1 MAYPNPGILKAAMG
15 HYLTESARTAL
26 EALEPE
32 GEAVVLGPGK
42 QMPVVGPN
50 QILDMPLFTK
60 IPFLPGSNT
69 MFYTTNLGEK
79 LYQPSA
85 TFDLSDPYCKMMP
98 PKYKSLHDPHLK
110 AFYKRKDNLRRL
122 KKAGHITD
130 KNKVVCSLKEF
141 NEYRQYLT
149 SLKLEF
155 EKHYIREQKMLEK
168 QVTKLQDP
176 QVLPE
181 GLDTSKYRDWLLK
194 EERPSIREQE
204 SVMRN
209 KYLEMINQEL
219 EKLEQLAEEN
229 RRLALAQDD
238 KKKMGLEKQKQLLL
252 RKKMEEE
259 WKRKEMLLLMKIG
272 DDVKREARME
282 EQKQKSKEDKL
293 KRKQAMLEKKMAYH
307 LKKLQEKFQKEGFLP
322 PGRMPPVK
330 GQEDHGLP
338 VKKLAALAKKPPEA
352 PRKPSEPEKKRIS
365 PLSKK
370 GGELPKGGGGGGGGG
385 GTTATPEI
393 QSPPSKA
400 AQSKKQSITVT
411 LPSSG
416 SEALIASKSATSLE
430 PGLAPS
436 EKDVSKSQSQHS
448 EPAGETLPS
457 QATSGRP
464 SLVSVKEAT
473 STASNKSLPAVEAKS
488 SKEENGNDKV
498 LPSISAGATSNE
510 GEASVE
516 ESAVCG
522 SKTSC
527 DGSGGCGS
535 KGSCCGS
542 AGCGSKGSC
551 CGSAGC
557 GSKGCCGSG
566 GCGSKGSCCGSA
578 GCGSKGCCGSSGCG
592 SKSCCCGSK
601 TCCRS
606 SGCRSKGSC
615 CGSCGSKGSRCV
627 CCSSGCCSGKC
638 SGSGVGSMNSKATGE
653 YDSSGS
659 SNKRANDS
667 GPSKITTTT
676 TGVTASH
683 QSSTKPSTKTDV
695 PSAITLHTITTEA
708 TTKGKQKKKSTLMT
722 EPEPKDKTCSKKTR
736 REKGKIEHLAST
748 SHENDSESSYS
759 AYLQH
764 LLSNTDQS
772 ALRETLKGKVSVCE
786 LNGIVQN
793 IMTWVV
799 SAVTSILYPALTKFE
814 ERVRARVYTISEESL
829 LSSENSSTCSTCNED
844 RFEARGG
851 LPSLCAAAATAAAKT
866 PAALL
871 ASKSSFASFS
881 LGSDLFRGCFRRGKT
896 AIFFSPAKHG
906 SILSTTTSMRSSK
919 SDSHISD
926 MLKAFPDKASGSHG
940 KRGKGAKPREHGPKR
955 DAKTGPDTRTATTY
969 KEGPPLAG
977 GGHQPPHDPKEP
989 LNLKDL
995 KSLFAEL
1002 KPPLSK
1008 ITAIILNDVFKKILG
1023 DLGCTATAG
1032 SLSME
1037 VLLESIS
1044 ESILGSHPG
1053 GSPPAGAISR
1063 IACFVAGDLVENVL
1077 NKLQAL
1083 TLVKYVETV
1092 SREEFSV
1099 ECKALCVAAASGRH
1113 GARDPASWR
1122 PRLPLSLESMHAT
1135 AEEILHFILDKLKV
1149 FAISSQTKVSQFKL
1163 FARIK
1168 AFGIPLE
1175 QFYVALPP
1183 HTVESEAANAIV
1195 KDTIRKIVSKTVASS
1210 ETHVLQYVE
1219 EMIGSILEY
1228 IQRQLSPEGKL
1239 PARESS
1245 ILLQLINDV
1254 FNSLSTE
1261 KLQGIYGA
1269 AKPQIGAPEYDPPSA
1284 PESHGKMASITTLF
1298 TSEED
1303 MVKPFAPVNVPGM
1316 VIYSE
1321 VEEKEKTGADGT
1333 KVTVNKERK
1342 VLVTEVPKGEE
1353 ELPGKDKKDEAKRL
1367 DKLDNRLDNFVQDA
1381 IFSSVEIHHESGTRE
1396 CALVKALNMLEEDF
1410 NEEVHSPLVPLL
1422 CNLLN
1427 ELFRLVWAEQ
1437 PALPPK
1443 APPPSLDHMSFG
1455 RQHHEG
1461 QLDSKE
1467 VLGLKPPVSEADIKT
1482 LASDLVKTTFQTISR
1497 ATQTNASRQPSV
1509 VSTTES
1515 GKTPH
1520 SVHFRNPE
1528 ASYEFGKGI
1537 GKEKGLPTQLELGS
1551 DLVQAFVAKLENF
1564 VTSKVESQLCLDVQN
1579 LKASMSAD
1587 VSTIP
1592 QELRQIL
1599 VNSQGCL
1606 PTCLEDILNACGA
1619 ASFAEKVK
1627 DGHGL
1632 PLSYSQ
1638 LKPYAQEVARVLLK
1652 NLKHGLDTEV
1662 EKIPTPPVIFSES
1675 IAASQVVSMVFT
1687 IVAPREYECEEGLRR
1702 DVLCKEAVLEKLLRK
1717 NAAYKKEL
1725 QLQIQNTV
1733 ETFLN
1738 EIYQTIML
1746 DMGSPPSEGP
1756 EGSQVSK
1763 EADNGAP
1770 FPLPKHT
1777 VVKSDVSVVSNDLV
1791 DIVLKDLSSGL
1802 AAALHKKGPLSA
1814 RLQSLLYELVQK
1826 TVEPFAHLTGRGAK
1840 AGHRGHCSDMQKQ
1853 QILGL
1858 LRGDDGTTEMP
1869 QLRDITPQGIAQFL
1883 VDNIVLRLERF
1894 AQEKLDTEPVQERP
1908 GSYRQR
1914 AKLAIQDSQS
1924 NLKLCAEKLTC
1935 SILKV
1940 IQKDLEREMLSCQNI
1955 VPYEEN
1961 ASANDMVNDLLKILS
1976 VQIALTENE
1985 VHKSVLKKIFRRQR
1999 PGQRGRCQLLARVE
2013 DVLNQV
2019 TQKVIGDL
2027 GHLSSFHD
2035 SSFVSSDT
2043 RSSHYPG
2050 MMEAAHMAGDIVEG
2064 VMGKMYTVVM
2074 DTLFT
2079 SESSSSS
2086 DKGPVSTHLQKA
2098 TLAVAQLHPPP
2109 QSLGEEL
2116 VQGVLNKIAS
2126 FAASS
2131 LEEVLPFPAQP
2142 RRRTQYDFQSG
2153 DGAVVCRPRAFADDS
2168 ESSLM
2173 RVNLCKSDLTAYA
2186 KDVVRKVLGSIL
2198 EDFKTEEYHRT
2209 ILRVNTLS
2217 SEQISIAS
2225 DFVHSVAQDLHV
2237 SRHTQFESY
2246 VKGKPKSLFYEDFF
2260 SFLKQVLPKEG
2271 ILREIFECRPLTDAN
2286 INETLKMLQVAE
2298 NIVSEVFM
2306 RIRDLESAVCILQR
2320 TSGELS
2326 EKLFC
2331 YGFKRAEG
2339 PASGGLFRSDSQAEI
2354 GSVARDIVASV
2365 FENVQKCLIC
2375 SVPAHPECFPPKKD
2389 PAGLRGHNRFL
2400 KHRFTQPD
2408 FPFYNVSLKG
2418 AVDNIDKIAK
2428 EAVECVVLMLETFA
2442 IRHFRRDFKC
2452 NFLEIVNFP
2461 LDSLSF
2467 AQLTRSLDSV
2477 SVGNVAETTVEA
2489 FWNKIQGPAGRGAL
2503 PTLGSDPNFMDFSKL
2518 GGAVT
2523 RECIE
2528 TSIRQVQALHA
2539 ELNIYANNAVSGILE
2554 IIKHTLD
2561 QELSKKEASLF
2572 SSSSDSIVL
2581 SETLSVML
2589 DRCNESLTEITSELM
2604 VENLQLEM
2612 SGRRFAKEKSL
2623 MRDLPSPPRL
2633 KTKTTR
2639 YSRVEARD
2647 SFPPINVP
2655 GMVIYSEEEAE
2666 VLNES
2671 PPKFPPV
2678 YKDSEWDAPERGRGA
2693 SLGGSRPRSRPPARR
2708 NMFRVEFQEDDWL
2721 PRERDLP
2728 EGSILEKLFKKAAEP
2743 EPGCKAGKTAA
2754 ESKAGAYSHADP
2766 FGRGLPLHIPENVC
2780 YSAVCPLKLGQT
2792 AETIVNTLLCEF
2804 GLGNEGGGCE
2814 GGGGCCRKPC
2824 PAPHLGCGEIGD
2836 LQRKWPSLLDR
2847 WEQKNGN
2854 SGGHTVLEGSLLVR
2868 QGSSLLSK
2876 WESKHCLF
2884 RSKSPTEME
2893 LLACSHVPDPDEVQ
2907 MLATH
2912 IVLSVIKELIIFQ
2925 PKDVSR
2931 EKAPAWKHEL
2941 QKSES
2946 KWLQER
2952 IWRSTFLPSAQRQS
2966 SCLEVFW
2973 EPLTLAVVT
2982 NVLLTISHPNARGS
2996 PRGKRKGFFGSPVSM
3011 FCSVESPAGSPKSGP
3026 VDIEELAFHL
3036 SEAIVGLLCERH
3048 VLHAGVKKK
3057 GYRGKRSRYIY
3068 VPPLCLA
3075 DFDCVYHRLVRE
3087 VGTLLSLEIEMR
3099 GKFGGRAKPRDP
3111 FPQPR
3116 GFDSPYGASRGDCRG
3131 PEDLK
3136 GPACLYD
3143 VRRADCK
3150 SPRLSCVA
3158 ANLDRFIR
3166 GLQSSEAKHLV
3177 NKVLQ
3182 IILDSLW
3189 EEKSPTPPTREGALT
3204 PKKSLCPHASR
3215 LSGRM
3220 VDSPLGLSPK
3230 SVVLLDIVSEK
3241 LIRALL
3247 DKCLTT
3253 EHFTGA
3259 FAFDEFP
3266 EDEQLCHLRKCVSDE
3281 EILRYHRREARSRK
3295 VDADS
3300 SVFTYDV
3307 KYSEEPGVEA
3317 QTSVTSYDS
3326 ALDLLAHTLVKPVM
3340 TELSLNLE
3348 PRGSLGHARHRKP
3361 RQRHTHYG
3369 RVDGYFSLPRPGK
3382 KPEPRTHWHGRRPGR
3397 RNVREH
3403 RGETIVE
3410 ADLQRRTFT
3419 SKPPGRAKPR
3429 TTAKK
3434 VYRREIA
3441 AMSDRGDHR
3450 SHSPAVSAVY
3460 SSLFLEEVISQF
3472 LIKVFSSLETR
3483 YDKETCIGLKEMNAL
3498 FVNAL
3503 VDELRRG
3510 SVRVLRGSEEKT
3522 YFPQLDRQAVDKLS
3536 DSILGEFGFQLAA
3549 NKGFGRSVEAM
3560 AERAA
3565 EIILTEVL
3573 DYQLPPTM
3581 CRRLPMNS
3589 CKSLKPERILQRIE
3603 LCICFPK
3610 AHKRRPPPP
3619 AHPPPPPP
3627 APPPPCPPL
3636 PPPPYVTILSQ
3647 KYLESVINRLL
3658 TQLFPALEGPPRQ
3671 ERDRG
3676 QLYREDFEEICS
3688 YMIKEVMRS
3697 ISKHKIWVSK
3707 QDDKCRLHSKKEVQ
3721 NMVDS
3726 VYKNMLE
3733 KSGSQQSIQ
3742 KEVKSRDSALIDTMA
3757 SFIIQEITKQHLQ
3770 TFLSQEELPS
3780 QSPDPEALSES
3791 IVKKVLDTI
3800 KKPLVAQAEVFSA
3813 KVLEEIMSRVL
3824 SKVFQKKEATKGQRK
3839 MDLANVAKRLA
3850 NQLNLRFGQAATAL
3864 TEGPRGEDQ
3873 GLGAPLTNAMD
3884 YVVDSVCD
3892 TISKEKV
3899 EVPGGDLVYAGEGA
3913 LMENIKRLVEKC
3925 VADYFLHPLF
3935 SGEVF
3940 NVSIPPLPRY
3950 EEIAGM
3956 SDETE
3961 GSSPFSTFLS
3971 SGFLKDL
3978 ITGLLSKIFSSSSP
3992 REKHLPSASD
4002 LNKLATQ
4009 LLDDIR
4015 RKLLKHEIRVTGDAL
4030 PGQDQYTEEDVQN
4043 MTDSLCSQIIRKSG
4057 SLEAVQ
4063 REVRNK
4069 SNALID
4075 WIAGFLVG
4083 NVLQQHVQPFVAKDE
4098 DSSWDAAAAG
4108 DSTGRLE
4115 VYRTRIQPR
4124 DLRPATQEKVEE
4136 MPSPSSF
4143 LGGVLSELI
4152 SKLSS
4157 TLSDLPLGA
4166 SGDTAVQLAKTLT
4179 KELAKGRFNLQ
4190 DGPEHSLGPA
4200 PPPPPP
4206 LEDDWRP
4213 PRKDLQPCWS
4223 PEEHSDVERDTLE
4236 QKATAIFGEAVNHLI
4251 QTTRSSKVP
4260 DNRCLIQEKMMEE
4273 VDGPEVKPPAAYT
4286 TVISYPV
4293 LEGIIEGLFCRVFP
4307 EEGLRGSDQVAQ
4319 AKRTIMETVLKQAIW
4334 ASTYGCPKRVGLSDE
4349 AVAEMVESV
4358 YCDVLHEVLL
4368 RQPFPEDKESLS
4380 NLYVTQIACFILNE
4394 IFKYH
4399 LQSLG
4404 DASEGESCLTVF
4416 PCRLLED
4423 MLSQLLDKIFPTPE
4437 SIANYV
4443 GKQADFSE
4451 SDFVEMAT
4459 NLKSDVVTEILAH
4472 EIKLENR
4479 SERSPE
4485 MDHETKEDIA
4495 NSVYNQVLQR
4505 YTTQKELQDALTVQ
4519 ASHSVEE
4526 VTNFLVRELL
4536 NFHLQP
4542 FLSGGDSSSDE
4553 CTNWQKERQLFSR
4566 RIYSAAFLE
4575 DIVVAFFC
4583 KILSSPNILTY
4594 TKEAGLPEDEMR
4606 SLVIELVNALVAEF
4620 KTLQVKVFQSMEEDS
4635 CFPQIAPE
4643 TVVLVCD
4650 SIYEKLLELL
4660 GSECEI
4666 FKAFQTNIQTL
4677 AEKLAPL
4684 MVREI
4689 SGYQLLPLFTGD
4701 TSPYLFSF
4709 LEAET
4714 ILDRVETI
4722 LPEAASPRSVFGDM
4736 FVKILR
4742 RIFPLSPPAG
4752 AEAATKERKGSEAKG
4767 SMQSLMEN
4775 IYKTVCKRVASP
4787 ERKHEELAGFPR
4799 QTRPDR
4805 SCSPPAQPNPS
4816 STIVAQSG
4824 NWTIHHVKLGE
4835 GESRMTQ
4842 AEDGGDVYSPSF
4854 LKDIF
4859 SGLVSK
4865 LLSSTAPETRE
4876 TEAESP
4882 LKNLMESILREF
4894 AKSKVKVLQVP
4905 EAAQPPPSVGKTE
4918 VAKIIHSSL
4927 CNILRD
4933 QGSGGALLERDQQ
4946 SQHALA
4952 ERLAEAIKK
4961 EILGYHVQV
4970 EPDTASEEPAS
4981 KPFEFGEM
4989 AKKVWMEVKK
4999 ISTPSPSKSQPSLL
5013 LVSQR
5018 FIHDV
5023 LGFLLTKIL
5032 PPPTEDTGGPDTQE
5046 QCDEFDFIHMK
5057 LLSKVMDD
5065 LAKDKST
5072 EVQYLDPVQTNRVVS
5087 QTVANSVYNNLLP
5100 EFGTTSTVQKCV
5112 RAGCSILL
5120 ERIADFVIKEISGSK
5135 MQTYFSEERSRQQE
5149 AMEAK
5154 REMEQCYGVSPEHQ
5168 YGDGS
5173 EPKEGET
5180 QLRSHLKGLSIII
5193 LEEVAAKFLSKMV
5206 LSLSS
5211 EEMDERIL
5219 ESVKDV
5225 ARKIVGSLQKRIEK
5239 NKLQV
5244 WQNEE
5249 EEDLGSEQSQAVGE
5263 VVDSVYMDVMKQ
5275 SGSEAS
5281 LYKDLT
5287 NKNEDLV
5294 NRVACFMV
5302 SEISRRDFPAGTVS
5316 EDELPRS
5323 STDIKLQSDKI
5334 IQKFLD
5340 DIEMEKGKKE
5350 TAGVPGPVVP
5360 VAFLE
5365 EILSR
5370 FLTTIFLEQC
5380 DLGIHEKKRLS
5391 ITEVNEI
5398 ACLLKTSVEKMIS
5411 KNNIGLLASSED
5423 EPTLDPQYEEVVNK
5437 VVHSVI
5443 SNVMEKSGSQQELY
5457 KDMTT
5462 SQVIFPE
5469 QVASIIIN
5477 EISSC
5482 NIRNPPNDNAANE
5495 TCSALALDRIVSK
5508 VIAQVSSHMESQ
5520 EDDDSLAALTGMP
5533 KMKAPEGAGPEVAG
5547 PEALLQGEEMPV
5559 KIVPCIGHKPIRID
5573 PGIISDHLAVLSIK
5587 TEPLE
5592 KLKKTCLSRIGISL
5606 TELRRASASGKSIT
5620 QHDLGIP
5627 EVSEDQRKKE
5637 RRSSLDIA
5645 GRLGVRPKEA
5655 VCRNS
5660 FQSLIMPDIRKV
5672 ELLKDVESKQDLIV
5686 RLVAHDID
5694 EDQAHRFS
5702 VDESDTDE
5710 DEQVLSEHRSFYFE
5724 VPPLSSRGASTDT
5737 EASGPLLELP
5747 SVKTSITGILRKS
5760 SSGAGPEA
5768 AKEAPEPPE
5777 MEPAPQ
5783 SVPSTQEAPL
5793 LRTFSLQTSLSSKPS
5808 DETVPSQKES
5818 LEKAA
5823 VDMHLTRDTEESGPV
5838 EITSVYQDRNMK
5850 DSISEEH
5857 SEAEDGKVL
5866 AVTTSD
5872 TGVTPRQQRSSVF
5885 EKVSSALSRVFSR
5898 TSATAAHASPSASS
5912 QDKAAAT
5919 AAAAATPGE

>member
-32 GEAVVLGPGK
+32 GEPVVLGPGK

-85 TFDLSDPYCKMMP
+85 TFDLTDPYCKMMP
-98 PKYKSLHDPHLK
+98 PRYKSLHDPHLK

-122 KKAGHITD
+122 KKAGYITD

-155 EKHYIREQKMLEK
+155 EKHYLREQKMLEK

-176 QVLPE
+176 QELPE

-194 EERPSIREQE
+194 EERPTIQEQE
-204 SVMRN
+204 TVMRN

-238 KKKMGLEKQKQLLL
+238 KKKIGLEKRKQLLL
-252 RKKMEEE
+252 RKKMEE
-259 WKRKEMLLLMKIG
+259 
-272 DDVKREARME
+272 
-282 EQKQKSKEDKL
+282 
-293 KRKQAMLEKKMAYH
+293 
-307 LKKLQEKFQKEGFLP
+307 
-322 PGRMPPVK
+322 
-330 GQEDHGLP
+330 
-338 VKKLAALAKKPPEA
+338 
-352 PRKPSEPEKKRIS
+352 
-365 PLSKK
+365 
-370 GGELPKGGGGGGGGG
+370 
-385 GTTATPEI
+385 
-393 QSPPSKA
+393 
-400 AQSKKQSITVT
+400 
-411 LPSSG
+411 
-416 SEALIASKSATSLE
+416 
-430 PGLAPS
+430 PGLVAS
-436 EKDVSKSQSQHS
+436 DKDVSKTQSQHS
-448 EPAGETLPS
+448 EPGGETLPS
-457 QATSGRP
+457 QGTSSKP
-464 SLVSVKEAT
+464 SLVSVKEVA
-473 STASNKSLPAVEAKS
+473 STASKNSLPAVEAKS
-488 SKEENGNDKV
+488 SKAESVNDKI
-498 LPSISAGATSNE
+498 LPSVSGEAISNE
-510 GEASVE
+510 GEASVC

-522 SKTSC
+522 SKT
-527 DGSGGCGS
+527 
-535 KGSCCGS
+535 SCCGS

-578 GCGSKGCCGSSGCG
+578 GCGSKGSCCGSIGCG
-592 SKSCCCGSK
+592 
-601 TCCRS
+601 
-606 SGCRSKGSC
+606 SKGSC
-615 CGSCGSKGSRCV
+615 CGSTGCGSKGCCRSGGCGSKSSCCGSVGCGSKTCCGSQGCGSKGSC
-627 CCSSGCCSGKC
+627 SGCGSSRSCGGKC
-638 SGSGVGSMNSKATGE
+638 SGSGGGSLNSKATGE

-659 SNKRANDS
+659 SNKRTSAS
-667 GPSKITTTT
+667 GPSKITFTSTT
-676 TGVTASH
+676 TGVTASQ
-683 QSSTKPSTKTDV
+683 QSSVKPSTKTAI
-695 PSAITLHTITTEA
+695 PSTITLHTITSEA
-708 TTKGKQKKKSTLMT
+708 STKEKQKKKATLMFSQS
-722 EPEPKDKTCSKKTR
+722 EPEPKEKTCSKKGQ
-736 REKGKIEHLAST
+736 REKNKLAEHLAST
-748 SHENDSESSYS
+748 SHENDSGSSYS

-764 LLSNTDQS
+764 LLSHTDQS
-772 ALRETLKGKVSVCE
+772 ALRETLRGKVSVSE

-829 LSSENSSTCSTCNED
+829 LSSDNSSTCSTCNEE
-844 RFEARGG
+844 RFEAHGG
-851 LPSLCAAAATAAAKT
+851 LPSLCAAATAGKPST
-866 PAALL
+866 ALM
-871 ASKSSFASFS
+871 ASKSSFTSFS
-881 LGSDLFRGCFRRGKT
+881 LDGELFRRHFRRGKA
-896 AIFFSPAKHG
+896 AIFFSPAKHRA
-906 SILSTTTSMRSSK
+906 ILTSTTSMRSSK
-919 SDSHISD
+919 SDSHLSD
-926 MLKAFPDKASGSHG
+926 MQKAFPDKLFGSHG
-940 KRGKGAKPREHGPKR
+940 KHGKHGKLREHSSKK
-955 DAKTGPDTRTATTY
+955 DAKTRPSSTTATTVAAMTDM
-969 KEGPPLAG
+969 EGLPLAG

-1002 KPPLSK
+1002 KQPLSK

-1044 ESILGSHPG
+1044 ESVLGSHPG
-1053 GSPPAGAISR
+1053 GSPVAGAVSR
-1063 IACFVAGDLVENVL
+1063 IASFVAGDLVENVL
-1077 NKLQAL
+1077 NKLQVT
-1083 TLVKYVETV
+1083 TLAKYVETV
-1092 SREEFSV
+1092 SRDEFSM
-1099 ECKALCVAAASGRH
+1099 ECKALCTVAAAGRH
-1113 GARDPASWR
+1113 GALDRVSWR
-1122 PRLPLSLESMHAT
+1122 PRLPLSLESMHGT
-1135 AEEILHFILDKLKV
+1135 AEEILHFILNKLKV
-1149 FAISSQTKVSQFKL
+1149 FALSSQTKVSQFEL

-1219 EMIGSILEY
+1219 EMVGSILGF
-1228 IQRQLSPEGKL
+1228 IQRQLSPEGVL

-1261 KLQGIYGA
+1261 NLRGIYAA
-1269 AKPQIGAPEYDPPSA
+1269 AKSQMQIGAPGYDPPAA
-1284 PESHGKMASITTLF
+1284 PEVQGQTASITTLF
-1298 TSEED
+1298 TSEEA

-1321 VEEKEKTGADGT
+1321 FEEKEKTGPDGT
-1333 KVTVNKERK
+1333 ILSVNKERK

-1353 ELPGKDKKDEAKRL
+1353 ELPVKHKGGEANGL
-1367 DKLDNRLDNFVQDA
+1367 DKTDSRVENFVQEA
-1381 IFSSVEIHHESGTRE
+1381 IFSSVEGHQRVTFPADPESETGE
-1396 CALVKALNMLEEDF
+1396 CNLVKALKILEEDF
-1410 NEEVHSPLVPLL
+1410 KEEEHATLVPLL

-1437 PALPPK
+1437 PAWPSK
-1443 APPPSLDHMSFG
+1443 APPPSLDHVSLS
-1455 RQHHEG
+1455 RQHLEG
-1461 QLDSKE
+1461 ELAFKE
-1467 VLGLKPPVSEADIKT
+1467 VSALKPPISEADIKV
-1482 LASDLVKTTFQTISR
+1482 LAGDLVKSAFQTISQ
-1497 ATQTNASRQPSV
+1497 ATQTDASATASRQPSLMV
-1509 VSTTES
+1509 TDNLQHKMPLEADK
-1515 GKTPH
+1515 GPH
-1520 SVHFRNPE
+1520 TVHFRDPE
-1528 ASYEFGKGI
+1528 ASFEFGGAPE
-1537 GKEKGLPTQLELGS
+1537 GAAKEQGLPASPKLGS
-1551 DLVQAFVAKLENF
+1551 DLVQAFITKLECF

-1587 VSTIP
+1587 FSAIP

-1619 ASFAEKVK
+1619 SSIAKKGK
-1627 DGHGL
+1627 DEHGL

-1638 LKPYAQEVARVLLK
+1638 LKPYALEVARTLLK
-1652 NLKHGLDTEV
+1652 NLKCCLDTEV
-1662 EKIPTPPVIFSES
+1662 EKIPMPPVIFSES

-1687 IVAPREYECEEGLRR
+1687 IIAPREYECEEGLRR
-1702 DVLCKEAVLEKLLRK
+1702 DMPCKEAVLEKLLRK

-1738 EIYQTIML
+1738 EIYQTILL
-1746 DMGSPPSEGP
+1746 DMKSTSSAEP
-1756 EGSQVSK
+1756 EGTQVSK
-1763 EADNGAP
+1763 ETDDGAP
-1770 FPLPKHT
+1770 LPLSKPT
-1777 VVKSDVSVVSNDLV
+1777 VIKSDVSVVSNDLV
-1791 DIVLKDLSSGL
+1791 DIVVKDLSSGL
-1802 AAALHKKGPLSA
+1802 ATALHKKGPLST
-1814 RLQSLLYELVQK
+1814 RLQSLLFELVQK
-1826 TVEPFAHLTGRGAK
+1826 TVEPFQHLTSRDTK
-1840 AGHRGHCSDMQKQ
+1840 AGHKGHFLGSDMQKH

-1858 LRGDDGTTEMP
+1858 LRGKDDTT
-1869 QLRDITPQGIAQFL
+1869 QLPELKDISPQGIAQFL

-1894 AQEKLDTEPVQERP
+1894 AQEKLDTELAQATQLQQERP
-1908 GSYRQR
+1908 ASYRQR

-1924 NLKLCAEKLTC
+1924 NMKLCAAKLTC
-1935 SILKV
+1935 TILKV

-1955 VPYEEN
+1955 LPYEEN
-1961 ASANDMVNDLLKILS
+1961 ASANEMVNDLLKILS

-1985 VHKSVLKKIFRRQR
+1985 VHKRVLKKIFRRQR

-2027 GHLSSFHD
+2027 GHLPSFHD
-2035 SSFVSSDT
+2035 SSFISSDT
-2043 RSSHYPG
+2043 KSSHYPG
-2050 MMEAAHMAGDIVEG
+2050 LMEAGHVASDIVEG
-2064 VMGKMYTVVM
+2064 VMGKMYTVVV
-2074 DTLFT
+2074 DTLFS

-2086 DKGPVSTHLQKA
+2086 DKGPLSTDLQKV

-2116 VQGVLNKIAS
+2116 VQGVLNKIAC
-2126 FAASS
+2126 FAASN
-2131 LEEVLPFPAQP
+2131 LEEVLPFPAQS
-2142 RRRTQYDFQSG
+2142 RRRMQYDFQSG

-2173 RVNLCKSDLTAYA
+2173 KVNLSKSDLTAYA
-2186 KDVVRKVLGSIL
+2186 KDVVGKVLGTII
-2198 EDFKTEEYHRT
+2198 EDFKMEDYHRT

-2225 DFVHSVAQDLHV
+2225 DFIHSVTQDLHV
-2237 SRHTQFESY
+2237 SKHGRGLTSTQFELY
-2246 VKGKPKSLFYEDFF
+2246 VKGKHKSLFYEDFA

-2271 ILREIFECRPLTDAN
+2271 ILREIFERQPLTDAN

-2306 RIRDLESAVCILQR
+2306 RIRDLESSVCILER
-2320 TSGELS
+2320 IPGELS
-2326 EKLFC
+2326 ERLFC
-2331 YGFKRAEG
+2331 HGFKRTEG
-2339 PASGGLFRSDSQAEI
+2339 PGGGLFHSDSQAEI

-2365 FENVQKCLIC
+2365 FENVHKCLIC
-2375 SVPAHPECFPPKKD
+2375 SVPSHPERECFPPKKD
-2389 PAGLRGHNRFL
+2389 LAGLKGPNRFL

-2418 AVDNIDKIAK
+2418 AIDNIDKIAK
-2428 EAVECVVLMLETFA
+2428 EAVDCVVLMLETFS
-2442 IRHFRRDFKC
+2442 IRHFRRDFRC

-2461 LDSLSF
+2461 IDSLSF
-2467 AQLTRSLDSV
+2467 AQMTRSLDSLSV
-2477 SVGNVAETTVEA
+2477 PVGNVAETTMEA
-2489 FWNKIQGPAGRGAL
+2489 FRCKLQGAVGRGEL
-2503 PTLGSDPNFMDFSKL
+2503 PTLGSNPNFMDFSKL

-2528 TSIRQVQALHA
+2528 TAIRQVQVLHA

-2561 QELSKKEASLF
+2561 RELSKKDASLF
-2572 SSSSDSIVL
+2572 SSSSDSLVL

-2612 SGRRFAKEKSL
+2612 SGRRFTKEKSL
-2623 MRDLPSPPRL
+2623 IQDLVAPPRV
-2633 KTKTTR
+2633 KTKTTKYR
-2639 YSRVEARD
+2639 RFEARD

-2666 VLNES
+2666 VLNEA
-2671 PPKFPPV
+2671 PPNFPSV
-2678 YKDSEWDAPERGRGA
+2678 YKESEWDARAAAPERCRGT
-2693 SLGGSRPRSRPPARR
+2693 SLRSSRPRSRPPARR
-2708 NMFRVEFQEDDWL
+2708 NKFRLDFQEDDWL
-2721 PRERDLP
+2721 PKDRYIP
-2728 EGSILEKLFKKAAEP
+2728 EGSILEKLFKKADES
-2743 EPGCKAGKTAA
+2743 EPGCRPSKMGPEVKADP
-2754 ESKAGAYSHADP
+2754 YSQADP
-2766 FGRGLPLHIPENVC
+2766 FGKGLPLNIPENVC
-2780 YSAVCPLKLGQT
+2780 YSAVCPMKLGQT

-2804 GLGNEGGGCE
+2804 GLENESGGDCC
-2814 GGGGCCRKPC
+2814 GGCCCRKAC
-2824 PAPHLGCGEIGD
+2824 PAPQLGCSAFAD
-2836 LQRKWPSLLDR
+2836 LQRKWPSLLNR
-2847 WEQKNGN
+2847 WEQRTSD
-2854 SGGHTVLEGSLLVR
+2854 SGGHTMLEGSLLVR

-2884 RSKSPTEME
+2884 RSKSPKVQNPKEME
-2893 LLACSHVPDPDEVQ
+2893 LLACSHVPDPSEVQ
-2907 MLATH
+2907 MLANH
-2912 IVLSVIKELIIFQ
+2912 IVLSVIKELIYFQ
-2925 PKDVSR
+2925 PKGASGARV
-2931 EKAPAWKHEL
+2931 PAWKQEL
-2941 QKSES
+2941 QQSES

-2952 IWRSTFLPSAQRQS
+2952 IWHSTFLPSAKRQS

-2973 EPLTLAVVT
+2973 EPLTLSVVT
-2982 NVLLTISHPNARGS
+2982 NVLLSISHPNTRAS

-3011 FCSVESPAGSPKSGP
+3011 FCSVESPTGSPKSCP
-3026 VDIEELAFHL
+3026 IDIEELAFHL

-3048 VLHAGVKKK
+3048 VLHAGIKKK
-3057 GYRGKRSRYIY
+3057 GCRGKKTRYIF

-3075 DFDCVYHRLVRE
+3075 DFNDVYDPLVKE

-3099 GKFGGRAKPRDP
+3099 SRFGGRGKPRDP

-3116 GFDSPYGASRGDCRG
+3116 AFISPDGASRGDCRG
-3131 PEDLK
+3131 PRDLK
-3136 GPACLYD
+3136 GATCLYD
-3143 VRRADCK
+3143 LGRMDHKSPRMDHKSPRMDHK

-3182 IILDSLW
+3182 IILDGLW
-3189 EEKSPTPPTREGALT
+3189 EEKSPSPPNVTPYREGALS
-3204 PKKSLCPHASR
+3204 PKKSLGWSSLCPHASR
-3215 LSGRM
+3215 LSEHMTGGR
-3220 VDSPLGLSPK
+3220 LGLSPK
-3230 SVVLLDIVSEK
+3230 SVVLLDTVSEK

-3266 EDEQLCHLRKCVSDE
+3266 EDEHLCHLRKCVSDE
-3281 EILRYHRREARSRK
+3281 EILQYNKREEQSYE
-3295 VDADS
+3295 VDPDS
-3300 SVFTYDV
+3300 SFFTYDV
-3307 KYSEEPGVEA
+3307 RYSEEPCVEA
-3317 QTSVTSYDS
+3317 QSSITSYES
-3326 ALDLLAHTLVKPVM
+3326 ALDLLAHTLVKPVV
-3340 TELSLNLE
+3340 TELSLNLK
-3348 PRGSLGHARHRKP
+3348 PRGSLGHTHQKATSRKLRGQAP
-3361 RQRHTHYG
+3361 GQKHIHYG
-3369 RVDGYFSLPRPGK
+3369 RVDGYFSLPRAGK
-3382 KPEPRTHWHGRRPGR
+3382 KLEPRAHWQGRRPGR
-3397 RNVREH
+3397 RGTREH
-3403 RGETIVE
+3403 RGGTIVE
-3410 ADLQRRTFT
+3410 ADLKRRTFT
-3419 SKPPGRAKPR
+3419 SRPPMRPAGRLKPQ
-3429 TTAKK
+3429 TTMRKL
-3434 VYRREIA
+3434 YRKEVA
-3441 AMSDRGDHR
+3441 SMSGRGDHS
-3450 SHSPAVSAVY
+3450 SHSPAFSAIY

-3483 YDKETCIGLKEMNAL
+3483 YDKETCIGLKEMNIL

-3503 VDELRRG
+3503 VEEFRRG
-3510 SVRVLRGSEEKT
+3510 KVRVLRGSEEKT
-3522 YFPQLDRQAVDKLS
+3522 YFPQLDRRAVDKLS
-3536 DSILGEFGFQLAA
+3536 DSILGEFGFQLMAD
-3549 NKGFGRSVEAM
+3549 KGFGRSVEAM

-3573 DYQLPPTM
+3573 DYQLPPPV
-3581 CRRLPMNS
+3581 CRRLPLSS
-3589 CKSLKPERILQRIE
+3589 CKSLKPQHILQRIE

-3610 AHKRRPPPP
+3610 AHKQKPPHPPP
-3619 AHPPPPPP
+3619 A
-3627 APPPPCPPL
+3627 PPPCPPL

-3647 KYLESVINRLL
+3647 KYLEKVINRLL
-3658 TQLFPALEGPPRQ
+3658 TQIFPALEAPPPK
-3671 ERDRG
+3671 ERERG

-3707 QDDKCRLHSKKEVQ
+3707 KDDKCHLHSEKEVQ
-3721 NMVDS
+3721 SMVDS
-3726 VYKNMLE
+3726 VYKNMLK

-3742 KEVKSRDSALIDTMA
+3742 KEVKSRDSALLDSMA

-3780 QSPDPEALSES
+3780 RTPDPEALSEN
-3791 IVKKVLDTI
+3791 IVKTVLDTI
-3800 KKPLVAQAEVFSA
+3800 REPLVARAEVFSA
-3813 KVLEEIMSRVL
+3813 KFLEEIISRVL
-3824 SKVFQKKEATKGQRK
+3824 SKVFHRKETTKGQRK
-3839 MDLANVAKRLA
+3839 MDIAHVAKRLA
-3850 NQLNLRFGQAATAL
+3850 NQINLRFGRAAPAL
-3864 TEGPRGEDQ
+3864 TEGPKGEDQ
-3873 GLGAPLTNAMD
+3873 GLGPPLTDVMD
-3884 YVVDSVCD
+3884 IVVDSVCD
-3892 TISKEKV
+3892 KISKEKV

-3913 LMENIKRLVEKC
+3913 LIENIKRLVEKC
-3925 VADYFLHPLF
+3925 IADYFLHPLF
-3935 SGEVF
+3935 SGEAF
-3940 NVSIPPLPRY
+3940 NVSIPPPPRY
-3950 EEIAGM
+3950 EDITGDIGNM
-3956 SDETE
+3956 SDEME
-3961 GSSPFSTFLS
+3961 RSPFSTFLS

-3978 ITGLLSKIFSSSSP
+3978 ITGLLSKIFSSASP
-3992 REKHLPSASD
+3992 WEKHLPSESD

-4030 PGQDQYTEEDVQN
+4030 PGQGQYSEEDVQN
-4043 MTDSLCSQIIRKSG
+4043 MTDSLCSQIIHKSG

-4069 SNALID
+4069 SNTLID

-4083 NVLQQHVQPFVAKDE
+4083 NVLQQHVQPFVAGDKA
-4098 DSSWDAAAAG
+4098 SSWDAAAAG

-4115 VYRTRIQPR
+4115 IYRTRIQPQN
-4124 DLRPATQEKVEE
+4124 LRPITQEK
-4136 MPSPSSF
+4136 SGGTSSASSF
-4143 LGGVLSELI
+4143 LGDVLSELI
-4152 SKLSS
+4152 SKLSTS
-4157 TLSDLPLGA
+4157 LVDLPLGA
-4166 SGDTAVQLAKTLT
+4166 SGDTAVRLAKSLT
-4179 KELAKGRFNLQ
+4179 KELAKGQFSPQEGSER
-4190 DGPEHSLGPA
+4190 PLGYA
-4200 PPPPPP
+4200 PPSP
-4206 LEDDWRP
+4206 LEGRDLADWHP
-4213 PRKDLQPCWS
+4213 PRKEPQEGWPIKEQADDKRDILQK
-4223 PEEHSDVERDTLE
+4223 
-4236 QKATAIFGEAVNHLI
+4236 KAVAIFGEAVDHLI
-4251 QTTRSSKVP
+4251 QSTRPSNAV
-4260 DNRCLIQEKMMEE
+4260 DDRCLIQDKMMEE
-4273 VDGPEVKPPAAYT
+4273 VDSPEVRPPAAYT

-4293 LEGIIEGLFCRVFP
+4293 LEGIIEGLVSRVFP
-4307 EEGLRGSDQVAQ
+4307 EEGLRNSDQVAQ
-4319 AKRTIMETVLKQAIW
+4319 AKRAIMEMVLKQAIW
-4334 ASTYGCPKRVGLSDE
+4334 ASTYGSPKPVGFSDE
-4349 AVAEMVESV
+4349 AVEQMVESV

-4404 DASEGESCLTVF
+4404 VGGLASYEGESCLTVF
-4416 PCRLLED
+4416 PCRLLENI
-4423 MLSQLLDKIFPTPE
+4423 LSQLLDKIFPNPE
-4437 SIANYV
+4437 SITNYV
-4443 GKQADFSE
+4443 GTQIDFSE
-4451 SDFVEMAT
+4451 SDFVEMAAS
-4459 NLKSDVVTEILAH
+4459 LKSDVVTEILAH

-4485 MDHETKEDIA
+4485 MDRETKEDIA

-4505 YTTQKELQDALTVQ
+4505 YASQGELQDALAHQ
-4519 ASHSVEE
+4519 ASHSIEE
-4526 VTNFLVRELL
+4526 VTNSLVREIL

-4542 FLSGGDSSSDE
+4542 FLSSGDSSNAE
-4553 CTNWQKERQLFSR
+4553 CTKWQKERQLFSR

-4594 TKEAGLPEDEMR
+4594 SKEADLSDTEMR
-4606 SLVIELVNALVAEF
+4606 CLVIELVNALVAEF
-4620 KTLQVKVFQSMEEDS
+4620 KILQVKVFQSMEEDS

-4643 TVVLVCD
+4643 TVIQVCD

-4666 FKAFQTNIQTL
+4666 FKAFQSNIHML
-4677 AEKLAPL
+4677 AEKLAPII
-4684 MVREI
+4684 VREI
-4689 SGYQLLPLFTGD
+4689 SAYQLLPLFTGD

-4722 LPEAASPRSVFGDM
+4722 LPEAASPHSVFGDM

-4742 RIFPLSPPAG
+4742 RIFPSSAPMG
-4752 AEAATKERKGSEAKG
+4752 ASSQVAMKEGVGSEAKG

-4775 IYKTVCKRVASP
+4775 IYKTVCKKVGSP
-4787 ERKHEELAGFPR
+4787 DKKQESTKEELAGFLR
-4799 QTRPDR
+4799 QTRQDDR
-4805 SCSPPAQPNPS
+4805 PCSPPTQPHPS
-4816 STIVAQSG
+4816 SSILAQSG

-4835 GESRMTQ
+4835 GEPRPMQ
-4842 AEDGGDVYSPSF
+4842 AEDGGDVYSSSF

-4865 LLSSTAPETRE
+4865 LLSSTGPETRG

-4882 LKNLMESILREF
+4882 LRNLMESILKEF
-4894 AKSKVKVLQVP
+4894 AKSPVKVLQVP
-4905 EAAQPPPSVGKTE
+4905 EAGQPHPAVGKTE

-4927 CNILRD
+4927 CNILQD
-4933 QGSGGALLERDQQ
+4933 QGSSGALFGRDQQ

-4952 ERLAEAIKK
+4952 ERLASAIKK
-4961 EILGYHVQV
+4961 EILGYQIQV
-4970 EPDTASEEPAS
+4970 GPGMASQEPAS

-4999 ISTPSPSKSQPSLL
+4999 ISTPSPPKSQPSSL

-5023 LGFLLTKIL
+5023 LGFLLSKIL
-5032 PPPTEDTGGPDTQE
+5032 PLPTEDTTSPDTQE
-5046 QCDEFDFIHMK
+5046 RCDEFDFIHMK

-5065 LAKDKST
+5065 LAKDKNT
-5072 EVQYLDPVQTNRVVS
+5072 EVQYLDPVQPNRVVS
-5087 QTVANSVYNNLLP
+5087 QTVANSVYNNLMP
-5100 EFGTTSTVQKCV
+5100 EFGSTSTVQKCI

-5120 ERIADFVIKEISGSK
+5120 ERIADIMIKEISGSK
-5135 MQTYFSEERSRQQE
+5135 MQSYFSEERNRQQE
-5149 AMEAK
+5149 VMEAE
-5154 REMEQCYGVSPEHQ
+5154 REMEQRYGDSPEHQ
-5168 YGDGS
+5168 YGDS
-5173 EPKEGET
+5173 LEPKEGGT
-5180 QLRSHLKGLSIII
+5180 QLRSHLKGLSILI

-5211 EEMDERIL
+5211 EEMDETIL
-5219 ESVKDV
+5219 ESVKEV
-5225 ARKIVGSLQKRIEK
+5225 ARKIVGSLQRRIEK

-5249 EEDLGSEQSQAVGE
+5249 EEDLGSEESQAVGE
-5263 VVDSVYMDVMKQ
+5263 VVDSVYMDIMKQ

-5281 LYKDLT
+5281 LYEDLT
-5287 NKNEDLV
+5287 NKSEDLV

-5302 SEISRRDFPAGTVS
+5302 SEISRRDFPSGSMS
-5316 EDELPRS
+5316 EEEILRS
-5323 STDIKLQSDKI
+5323 STDIKLKSDKI

-5340 DIEMEKGKKE
+5340 DIKMEKDKKE
-5350 TAGVPGPVVP
+5350 TTGVPGPVVP

-5380 DLGIHEKKRLS
+5380 DLGIHEKNLS
-5391 ITEVNEI
+5391 KTEVNKI
-5398 ACLLKTSVEKMIS
+5398 ASLLKTSVEKMIS

-5423 EPTLDPQYEEVVNK
+5423 QPTLDPRYEAAVNK

-5482 NIRNPPNDNAANE
+5482 NIRNPPNENGESE

-5508 VIAQVSSHMESQ
+5508 VIAQVSSHMEPQ
-5520 EDDDSLAALTGMP
+5520 GDDDTMAALTEMP
-5533 KMKAPEGAGPEVAG
+5533 EVTAPEATMPEETAQ
-5547 PEALLQGEEMPV
+5547 EALLQGEEMPV

-5592 KLKKTCLSRIGISL
+5592 KLKKACLSRIGISL

-5627 EVSEDQRKKE
+5627 EVSEAQRKKE
-5637 RRSSLDIA
+5637 RRPSLDMA

-5694 EDQAHRFS
+5694 EDQVHRS
-5702 VDESDTDE
+5702 WGDESDTDE
-5710 DEQVLSEHRSFYFE
+5710 DEQVLSEQRSFYFE
-5724 VPPLSSRGASTDT
+5724 VPPMTPRGTSVDSSAQAAPVEPPSAKT
-5737 EASGPLLELP
+5737 PL
-5747 SVKTSITGILRKS
+5747 IGILRKS
-5760 SSGAGPEA
+5760 SWEAAPEA
-5768 AKEAPEPPE
+5768 AKEAKEVPETE
-5777 MEPAPQ
+5777 AVPQ
-5783 SVPSTQEAPL
+5783 SVSSTHEPHL
-5793 LRTFSLQTSLSSKPS
+5793 LRSASLQTSLTSKPS
-5808 DETVPSQKES
+5808 ELTIPSQQES
-5818 LEKAA
+5818 LEKGERKTMPPYPSPIYPCPPTPNPYITPARYSYLGSLHHPVLLAVA

-5838 EITSVYQDRNMK
+5838 EITSVYQDHKMK

-5866 AVTTSD
+5866 AVTSSD
-5872 TGVTPRQQRSSVF
+5872 TGAAPLQQRPSVF

-5898 TSATAAHASPSASS
+5898 TSATNASPSTSG
-5912 QDKAAAT
+5912 QDKTIAAVASAAT
-5919 AAAAATPGE
+5919 GGE